1 MQQVKIFKSIESERE
16 ELEKDINRWIRRS
29 GARVISITGNI
40 SNQGGGG
47 GPMSSFSGSDIL
59 IMLLVDVDAPKTAE
73 ARSAE
78 AKTAEARPG
87 GS

>member
-16 ELEKDINRWIRRS
+16 ELEKEINRWIRRS

-40 SNQGGGG
+40 SSHGSSG

-59 IMLLVDVDAPKTAE
+59 IMLLVDVDVPKPAE
-73 ARSAE
+73 SKPAAS
-78 AKTAEARPG
+78 
-87 GS
+87 S